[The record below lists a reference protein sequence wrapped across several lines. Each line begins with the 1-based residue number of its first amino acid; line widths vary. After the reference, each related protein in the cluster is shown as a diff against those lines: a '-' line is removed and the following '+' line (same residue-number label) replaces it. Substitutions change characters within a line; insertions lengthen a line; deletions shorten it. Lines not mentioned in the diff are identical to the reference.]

1 MAPSARM
8 LAAFWSSASPSPVAL
23 ACSAIAEAS
32 AAILETCGSA
42 GNVNAFGINSTSVAA
57 LMATLLVSHFG
68 VAPAIA
74 AVIAYWNERITT
86 APAK

>member
-32 AAILETCGSA
+32 GAMPETCGSA
-42 GNVNAFGINSTSVAA
+42 GNDAFGINSTSVAA